1 MEYTLAQ
8 YGVLRVGKSSFIEM
22 PERDK
27 HCYSC
32 NKKETRFAQLK
43 PIMSVKRILMFGWM
57 IGLFLVPFVQAQQPD
72 PSISS
77 PPIQQGSYF
86 SNLPTQPIG
95 PNDLIGVSVYGSPEL
110 SGPVRVDANETA
122 LTNSQNSILG
132 KGLYPSQLETTV
144 ADALKKGNVLVDPI
158 VTVTIMEY
166 QSRPVSVMGA
176 VNKPLVFQVSQPTSL
191 LEALARAGGTTQ
203 VAGPNILVTHSI
215 VGQNGKSVQATQ
227 TIPTR
232 SLIDLADPSLNITLH
247 GGDEILVPQAHKIY
261 VLGNVKTPGAFPVQD
276 NGYTTVLQGLALAG
290 GLSPDAHKLAY
301 IFRKDGSGAK
311 QEIPIQLAK
320 IMKRKSPD
328 VHLKPDDILYV
339 PDNGGKRF
347 AKTLLEY
354 TIPAA
359 AGAAI
364 YALLVP

>member
-1 MEYTLAQ
+1 
-8 YGVLRVGKSSFIEM
+8 
-22 PERDK
+22 
-27 HCYSC
+27 
-32 NKKETRFAQLK
+32 
-43 PIMSVKRILMFGWM
+43 M
-57 IGLFLVPFVQAQQPD
+57 IGLFLGPFVRAQQPA
-72 PSISS
+72 PSTSN
-77 PPIQQGSYF
+77 PPVQQGNYF
-86 SNLPTQPIG
+86 SSLPTQPIG
-95 PNDLIGVSVYGSPEL
+95 PNDLVGISVYGSPEL
-110 SGPVRVDANETA
+110 SGPVRVDANGMIRLPMLKNPIQA
-122 LTNSQNSILG
+122 

-158 VTVTIMEY
+158 VTATIMEY

-191 LEALARAGGTTQ
+191 LEALARAGGITQ

-276 NGYTTVLQGLALAG
+276 NGHTTVLQGLALAG
-290 GLSPDAHKLAY
+290 GLTPDAHKLAY

-347 AKTLLEY
+347 AKTLIEF
-354 TIPAA
+354 TVPAV
-359 AGAAI
+359 AGALV
-364 YALLVP
+364 YSLLVP